1 MCYLIVE
8 EERVEVINPLLC
20 INRKSFKRE
29 RKTHEKENWEDSCG
43 SDFSRFDGGNTC
55 ICRSGK
61 GK

>member
-29 RKTHEKENWEDSCG
+29 RKTYEKENWEDSCG

>member
-29 RKTHEKENWEDSCG
+29 RKTYEKENWEDSCG
-43 SDFSRFDGGNTC
+43 SDLVGSMAVTPVFAAPD
-55 ICRSGK
+55 K